1 MKLDAGGLYVIQRR
15 FILLFLP
22 WLVVIVASGMV
33 ALGDLH
39 ATLRAPLL
47 YVQENALWEAI
58 RVTSQNIAALR
69 RDILLVASVIGSKSA
84 DEAETGRH
92 EAEEFFVKFAQAAE
106 QYDQVRWI
114 DERGREK
121 VRVNYRERRAT
132 RVAPSE
138 LQDKSDRPYFRDAIG
153 LQSGEIYFSAL
164 DLNIEHGRIE
174 TPIQPMLR
182 IATPIFGIAGERR
195 GVAVLNYRADILL
208 DRLREIQFSNDL
220 EIHLLNQEGYW
231 LLAPNHADE
240 WGWML
245 DNPDETLVRI
255 NPALWQSI
263 LVSDRGVF
271 EDTNGI
277 WSFER
282 FNLMDGLP
290 QQQIK
295 QIAAI
300 NQITWRL
307 LVRLPREHLISQER
321 KWRLLILLTC
331 LGATGLAFWFASRL
345 TLAGR
350 ALEERSR
357 ELEHTNRD
365 LRQSMDKLRVLQD
378 ELVQAEKLSSLG
390 LMVAG
395 VAHELNTPLGG
406 TAVALSALRQQ
417 VEQLR
422 NRIAT
427 GLKKSDLERFI
438 ANTQEGVTLATA
450 TVERAAGLVKQF
462 KQLAVDRTTMEKRRF
477 DLIEVVYNAH
487 HLLHKWDS
495 KRPIRL
501 VLDIPDDL
509 TFDSYPGPLGQVVGN
524 LVDNALIHAFPDGR
538 RGVLRVSASASGE
551 KMVRIIVEDDGVGIP
566 IEIQP
571 KVFDPFFTT
580 RRSGDGTGLGLH
592 LVHQLVTTLL
602 EGRIDVQSST
612 EETDGTSGTRVT
624 VTLPRV
630 VKHDQHR

>member
-1 MKLDAGGLYVIQRR
+1 
-15 FILLFLP
+15 
-22 WLVVIVASGMV
+22 
-33 ALGDLH
+33 
-39 ATLRAPLL
+39 
-47 YVQENALWEAI
+47 
-58 RVTSQNIAALR
+58 
-69 RDILLVASVIGSKSA
+69 
-84 DEAETGRH
+84 
-92 EAEEFFVKFAQAAE
+92 
-106 QYDQVRWI
+106 
-114 DERGREK
+114 
-121 VRVNYRERRAT
+121 
-132 RVAPSE
+132 
-138 LQDKSDRPYFRDAIG
+138 
-153 LQSGEIYFSAL
+153 
-164 DLNIEHGRIE
+164 
-174 TPIQPMLR
+174 
-182 IATPIFGIAGERR
+182 
-195 GVAVLNYRADILL
+195 
-208 DRLREIQFSNDL
+208 
-220 EIHLLNQEGYW
+220 
-231 LLAPNHADE
+231 
-240 WGWML
+240 
-245 DNPDETLVRI
+245 
-255 NPALWQSI
+255 
-263 LVSDRGVF
+263 
-271 EDTNGI
+271 
-277 WSFER
+277 
-282 FNLMDGLP
+282 
-290 QQQIK
+290 
-295 QIAAI
+295 
-300 NQITWRL
+300 
-307 LVRLPREHLISQER
+307 
-321 KWRLLILLTC
+321 
-331 LGATGLAFWFASRL
+331 
-345 TLAGR
+345 
-350 ALEERSR
+350 
-357 ELEHTNRD
+357 
-365 LRQSMDKLRVLQD
+365 MDKLRVLQD